1 MSRRVSPRGDLY
13 RPDSPAGWQ
22 KEMVEAEREHRAGHK
37 GLRGP
42 IIWAVAAGLLLGAA
56 VAVFENGPASLRLQA
71 YDLVGIG
78 APRNCE
84 EASAL
89 GIGPHRRGERYY
101 FSHLDADG
109 DGVSCAYV
117 PGGGFR

>member
-13 RPDSPAGWQ
+13 RPDSTAGWQ
-22 KEMVEAEREHRAGHK
+22 KEIIEAEREHRAAPR

-42 IIWAVAAGLLLGAA
+42 IIWAVAAGLFLGAA
-56 VAVFENGPASLRLQA
+56 VAVFENGPASLRLQV
-71 YDLVGIG
+71 YDLVGVG
-78 APRNCE
+78 APRSCE

-89 GIGPHRRGERYY
+89 GIGPHRRGEHYY
-101 FSHLDADG
+101 FAHLDADQ

-117 PGGGFR
+117 AGGGFR